1 MTASL
6 DTYRSKRRFDRTPE
20 PSGDAQVEPGWRYAI
35 QKHDATRLHYDLRL
49 ELDGVL
55 LSWAVTR
62 GPSRDPAEKRL
73 AVRTEDHPADYADFE
88 GVIPDG
94 YGAGTVMLWD
104 KGSWEPVGDPH
115 EGLKAGKLAFHVHGE
130 RLQGRWA
137 LVRMKPRAKETREN
151 WLLIKEKDDEVSRR
165 GDVLK
170 RFSKSVSSGRTM
182 RQIEKGAAPAE
193 RPKARAGA
201 PDFVEPILATL
212 AEDVPQGDDWLFE
225 VKFDGYRAQLAA
237 ADDDVRI
244 YTRNGLDWTER
255 FAAIAEAAR
264 KLRLDGCLIDGEIVA
279 LDENGVSDFGALQNA
294 LEAGKSRQLKLFA
307 FDLLTDEG
315 EDLRRL
321 PLDERK
327 ARLKQRL
334 RFSKG
339 PIFYTDDFEDG
350 LKGLEALSK
359 AGYEGVVAKRRS
371 APYRSGRA
379 KSWLKIKT
387 GHRQEFVIVGAS
399 PSEKDRP
406 FASLLLGLHE
416 GKTLRYAG
424 RVGSGF
430 GEADFE
436 RLTSAFGTRWRD
448 EPPVAGPPGG
458 AIGRKAR
465 WLKPDLVAEV
475 EFAGFTRDGQV
486 RHGRFV
492 GLRGDKPA
500 RSVSRE
506 RPADEPRRLRP
517 PPPCGEGK
525 GGGGSGRSAGV
536 ERRASSPSSPHSEP
550 PPPPAPPHKG
560 EGRRAAA
567 AKSADPARISE
578 ALPAPHVRITHP
590 ERELYPGVT
599 KLDIAAYLEAIAPKM
614 LPCVEGRAL
623 SLVRCPEGID
633 GERFFQKHSH
643 SGLPEAVKRKTIEDG
658 KGEPFE
664 ALHVDGPDGIA
675 STAQV
680 SAIEI
685 HINGARID
693 RPDLP
698 DRIVFDLDPD
708 EAVAFAA
715 AREAAFELRAAL
727 EALELE
733 SFALLTGG
741 KGVHVVAP
749 IARKRGWDEVGGFA
763 KALAER
769 FAEAEPKR
777 FVATMTKAKRKG
789 KIFIDHFRNGR
800 AASAIAP
807 YSLRARTG
815 APVAAPVSW
824 EELRRLNAADA
835 FSIHDAST
843 LAKRDA
849 WSGYPDAAK
858 QALSSA
864 ALRALDVEHSSK

>member
-6 DTYRSKRRFDRTPE
+6 DLYRSKRRFDRTPE
-20 PSGDAQVEPGWRYAI
+20 PSGDAQAEPGWRYAI

-73 AVRTEDHPADYADFE
+73 AVRTEDHPVDYAEFE

-193 RPKARAGA
+193 RQKARAGA
-201 PDFVEPILATL
+201 PGFVEPMLATL

-237 ADDDVRI
+237 AGEEVRI
-244 YTRNGLDWTER
+244 FTRNGLDWTER
-255 FAAIAEAAR
+255 FAALAEAA
-264 KLRLDGCLIDGEIVA
+264 KKFKLDGCLIDGEIVA

-294 LEAGKSRQLKLFA
+294 LDAGRSRQLKLFA
-307 FDLLTDEG
+307 FDLLIDGG
-315 EDLRRL
+315 EDIRRL

-339 PIFYTDDFEDG
+339 PVFYADDFEDG
-350 LKGLEALSK
+350 RRGLEELSK
-359 AGYEGVVAKRRS
+359 AGFEGVVAKRRS
-371 APYRSGRA
+371 APYRAGRG

-399 PSEKDRP
+399 PSDKDRP
-406 FASLLLGLHE
+406 FASLLLGLND

-430 GEADFE
+430 GEAEFE
-436 RLTSAFGTRWRD
+436 RLTRAFATRWR
-448 EPPVAGPPGG
+448 ETPPVAEPPDGP
-458 AIGRKAR
+458 IGRKAR

-500 RSVSRE
+500 REVSRE
-506 RPADEPRRLRP
+506 QEPPRRLRP

-525 GGGGSGRSAGV
+525 GGGGSGNRAPA
-536 ERRASSPSSPHSEP
+536 RRKATSPTSPRSEP
-550 PPPPAPPHKG
+550 PPPPAPPRKG

-567 AKSADPARISE
+567 AKSAGGSKVSE
-578 ALPAPHVRITHP
+578 TLPAPHVRITHP
-590 ERELYPGVT
+590 ERQLYPGVT
-599 KLDIAAYLEAIAPKM
+599 KLDVAAYLEAVAPRM
-614 LPCVEGRAL
+614 LPYAKGRAL

-643 SGLPEAVKRKTIEDG
+643 SGLPEAVRRRTIEDG

-664 ALHVDGPDGIA
+664 ALYVDAADGIA

-680 SAIEI
+680 SALEI

-708 EAVAFAA
+708 EAVAFPAV
-715 AREAAFELRAAL
+715 REAAFELRSAL

-749 IARKRGWDEVGGFA
+749 IARRRGWDEVGGFA

-769 FAEAEPKR
+769 FVEAEPKR

-807 YSLRARTG
+807 LSLRARPG

-824 EELRRLNAADA
+824 DELRKTKAADA
-835 FSIHDAST
+835 FTIADAAMLS
-843 LAKRDA
+843 KRDFWGDYEKTA
-849 WSGYPDAAK
+849 RQQLTA
-858 QALSSA
+858 
-864 ALRALDVEHSSK
+864 RALKALGPLG